1 MQPEETA
8 EVVASAVPSVQQ
20 PNAAVSTPEVSI
32 RTKRRSVKVT
42 SSGQQTTLTFQKK
55 SSANSDENKNPRR
68 IGVASSTTLS
78 GTVSHPPPPFIN

>member
-42 SSGQQTTLTFQKK
+42 SSGLPADDVDLSEKVIRQF
-55 SSANSDENKNPRR
+55 RR
-68 IGVASSTTLS
+68 E
-78 GTVSHPPPPFIN
+78 